1 MNRVLRRL
9 VETEREAQDPA
20 NHAKVELNPRNYDF
34 TSLEHLATSDGCAYT
49 LSVQP
54 KIPSKFLYRGRI
66 WVNEKDFAVCR
77 IEAEPAQNPSMWITK
92 TDILHAYQKDR
103 RLLASLGKPEH
114 FDSAPERPRY
124 TDH

>member
-1 MNRVLRRL
+1 MSISR
-9 VETEREAQDPA
+9 P
-20 NHAKVELNPRNYDF
+20 
-34 TSLEHLATSDGCAYT
+34 DGCAYT

-77 IEAEPAQNPSMWITK
+77 IEAEPAQNPLDVDNEDRYPARVSE
-92 TDILHAYQKDR
+92 DR

-114 FDSAPERPRY
+114 FDSAAERPRY